1 MTNEMINIIK
11 KTKVDNKISLKHNC
25 YLVTEREIQIN

>member
-11 KTKVDNKISLKHNC
+11 QTIVDNKINLIWKRLIKN
-25 YLVTEREIQIN
+25 